1 MVAVALAIAIAIA
14 AADAAAAVTTVAV
27 VAVLRF
33 VVGVAA
39 VAGVPL
45 EAKEAAPADA
55 AAMMDGLRRANQARP
70 SSVVCSVIRQSNYW
84 FGR

>member
-14 AADAAAAVTTVAV
+14 AIAAATVTV